1 MKALVIEKKDLK
13 HNIAK
18 IKEYVKQK
26 PKNDDGSKYTII
38 AVVKANG
45 YGLGLIEYAKF
56 LIDNGINF
64 LAVSTVEEA
73 LVLRKAGIKEDILM
87 LSSTSI
93 EKEIKALVENNIILT
108 IGSKSAAEI
117 ANKLE
122 KVRAHVKIDTGFGR
136 YGISYLDVHEI
147 LSIYQDYPNIKIEG
161 TYTHFTQSFLKNDSY
176 TKLQF
181 NRFMQVIEMLKTNGI
196 KPGMLHCCNSSA
208 FLQYE
213 QMHLNAARIG
223 SAFLGRILVPNN
235 LGLKKVGTLEANIVE
250 TKTLPKG
257 TYVSYANGYRT
268 KKETNVAII
277 PVGYIDGFGLTSG
290 KDMFRLRDRLRACF
304 GAAKDLLKKGSI
316 KVSINGKDYKVLGSI
331 GMYHTI
337 VEIGDNTVKVG
348 DTVKLP
354 AKTILVNPE
363 VRREYR

>member
-26 PKNDDGSKYTII
+26 LKNDDGSKYTII

-73 LVLRKAGIKEDILM
+73 LALRQAGIKEDILM

-93 EKEIKALVENNIILT
+93 EKEIKTLVENNIIIT
-108 IGSKSAAEI
+108 IGSEKVAEI

-136 YGISYLDVHEI
+136 YGINYADACQI
-147 LSIYQDYPNIKIEG
+147 LKIYQNFQNIKIEG
-161 TYTHFTQSFLKNDSY
+161 AFTHFTQSFIKNDSY

-181 NRFMQVIEMLKTNGI
+181 NRFMQVVEMLKTNGVNL
-196 KPGMLHCCNSSA
+196 GMLHCCNSSA

-223 SAFLGRILVPNN
+223 SAFIGRILVENK
-235 LGLKKVGTLEANIVE
+235 LGLKKVGTLEANVVE

-304 GAAKDLLKKGSI
+304 RSSKKST
-316 KVSINGKDYKVLGSI
+316 KKRKYKSFYKWKRLQSF
-331 GMYHTI
+331 
-337 VEIGDNTVKVG
+337 
-348 DTVKLP
+348 
-354 AKTILVNPE
+354 
-363 VRREYR
+363 R